1 MTEFGK
7 TPYLTLQQFQAL
19 GYHCVIYPV
28 STLRA
33 AMKGV
38 EECLQT
44 LKEQGSL
51 EPFLGRMQSRKELYE
66 LMDYEPLKEWKYPS
80 PTGKS

>member
-1 MTEFGK
+1 MLANMTEFGK
-7 TPYLTLQQFQAL
+7 TPYLTLEQFKGL

-44 LKEQGSL
+44 LKEKGSL
-51 EPFLGRMQSRKELYE
+51 EPFLERMQTSSLPQRRN
-66 LMDYEPLKEWKYPS
+66 LM
-80 PTGKS
+80 